1 MKKLLYLLV
10 LLIFISGCEKDD
22 DVTVLE
28 PIKEVEIINENNF
41 TKLTEGTVIVDI
53 TEDINSVTANQIV
66 INTTTEKI
74 HNLQIGQFF
83 VSGKSQNAPNGFARE
98 ITDISK
104 EGDVI
109 TFQIKQARFDEI
121 YEEVSIDVKA
131 EIDYDNFIPVN
142 KSKSLKSTQR
152 PISVSYSDDLQAFEI
167 NTVLYDDDG
176 NYETTNDQLI
186 WDGTFEIEE
195 NNSIFIFSSVPFTP
209 KIFNLSMYLKLKAV
223 NTLSNTQEFDI
234 SSEPFELAKVPLTLG
249 LPTSI
254 AVNAF
259 LVLRMG
265 ADGNI
270 TAAVSVSNETN
281 ITAFSTINY
290 DNANDQWQLIQ
301 ASPPVSITTENSF
314 NGSIELSVSPY
325 IGVGLTLAFTSYD
338 TANAG
343 IFLDSN
349 LRFNANVNT
358 ELPQINWDY
367 GYFFELNAEANV
379 NVMGTFMDV
388 DYDSTLWDSD
398 YIQLGQGT
406 YYLSSLENI
415 SPLDNEVLN
424 TSPIVFEWSSTIS
437 EPVTYEV
444 FMGTSETNLDVVGTS
459 SSLTYT
465 LTDTPANGTYFWKV
479 FAKNNDDVIISKS
492 SIFSFEFN
500 DSPSVLTLTTNSIT
514 GITQNS
520 ATSGG
525 NVTDDGGNAVT
536 VKGICYSTTP
546 NPTTADITSND
557 GTGTG
562 VFTSNMTGL
571 TANTTYYVKAYATN
585 SEGTAYGN
593 EISFTTLNSSST
605 TEPAYNPIPNDNSTN
620 ISLNGNLSFTEGN
633 NTPTDATFKVY
644 FDTNSN
650 PNTVFNLDANVNT
663 LNYSNLQ
670 EATPYYWKVQTI
682 SSSNDIL
689 AESPIWSFTTTDS
702 SITVTDID
710 GNVYQTVQ
718 IGNQVWMAENLKVTQ
733 YSDGTPLTLVTS
745 DTDWGN
751 QLNDNT
757 NTSFCWY
764 NDDVSNKNIY
774 GALYTFGAVIR
785 GDVSDNN
792 VQGIC
797 PVGWHVPS
805 SAEKAELGNYLNANY
820 GVNFTGGS
828 LKQVGTTLWQP
839 PNENATNE
847 TEFNALPSGGR
858 NGSNGTFFNLG
869 ISASFHISRELNT
882 QNSQKF
888 FVRTDSGQLGN
899 SNSPK
904 NGGSSCRCIEN

>member
-1 MKKLLYLLV
+1 MKELLYLLV
-10 LLIFISGCEKDD
+10 LLIFISGCDKDD

-98 ITDISK
+98 ITNISK

-424 TSPIVFEWSSTIS
+424 TSPIVFEWSSSIS

-562 VFTSNMTGL
+562 AFTSNITGL

-620 ISLNGNLSFTEGN
+620 ISLNGNISFTEGN

-644 FDTNSN
+644 FDTSSN

-670 EATPYYWKVQTI
+670 EATPYYWKVETI
-682 SSSNDIL
+682 SNTGNVL
-689 AESPIWSFTTTDS
+689 ATSPIWSFTTLTNTEQVFDPIPNDTATNIDLNGSLSFTAGANTPTDA
-702 SITVTDID
+702 IYRLYID
-710 GNVYQTVQ
+710 TTQNPTTTYDL
-718 IGNQVWMAENLKVTQ
+718 GNQ
-733 YSDGTPLTLVTS
+733 TS
-745 DTDWGN
+745 
-751 QLNDNT
+751 
-757 NTSFCWY
+757 
-764 NDDVSNKNIY
+764 
-774 GALYTFGAVIR
+774 
-785 GDVSDNN
+785 
-792 VQGIC
+792 
-797 PVGWHVPS
+797 
-805 SAEKAELGNYLNANY
+805 
-820 GVNFTGGS
+820 
-828 LKQVGTTLWQP
+828 
-839 PNENATNE
+839 
-847 TEFNALPSGGR
+847 
-858 NGSNGTFFNLG
+858 
-869 ISASFHISRELNT
+869 
-882 QNSQKF
+882 
-888 FVRTDSGQLGN
+888 
-899 SNSPK
+899 
-904 NGGSSCRCIEN
+904 